1 MDYDKN
7 IIKELREYD
16 GIFAKATNE
25 ELKHGFEISK
35 TIKEFDHPE
44 NYLSRRDL
52 FLLSQ
57 YFAYKNIVES
67 KEAIEEDYIFDE
79 EDLD

>member
-1 MDYDKN
+1 M
-7 IIKELREYD
+7 IIFFSR
-16 GIFAKATNE
+16 
-25 ELKHGFEISK
+25 FEISK

-44 NYLSRRDL
+44 YYLSGRDL